1 MKKILVATEKPFAKA
16 AVEGI
21 RKIVE
26 GAGFEMALLENYTQK
41 PDFLE
46 AASDADAIIIRSDI
60 VDREVME
67 AAKNLKIVV
76 RAGAGYDNI
85 DLVAATEKGVI
96 AMNTPGQ
103 NSNAVAELAI
113 GMMVYAARNNF
124 NGSSGTELK
133 GKKLGLHAFGNVG
146 KAVATIA
153 KGFGMEI
160 FAFDPFVD
168 QKTIEAEG
176 IHYFANISD
185 LYKTCQYVS
194 LHLPAN
200 ANTKKSINFDLL
212 SLMPK
217 GATLV
222 NTARKEVIDEESLVK
237 MFTERPDFK
246 YVSDV
251 EPDCKALV
259 TEKFQG
265 KYYFTPKKMG
275 AQTSEA
281 NNNAGLA
288 AARQI
293 VGFFNNNDTT
303 FKVNK

>member
-21 RKIVE
+21 RKIIVD
-26 GAGFEMALLENYTQK
+26 AGFEMALLENYVQK
-41 PDFLE
+41 SEFL
-46 AASDADAIIIRSDI
+46 AASSDADAIIIRSDI
-60 VDREVME
+60 VDSEVFE
-67 AAKNLKIVV
+67 AAKKLKIVV

-85 DLVAATEKGVI
+85 DLVGATAHGVV

-113 GMMVYAARNNF
+113 GMMVFAARNNF
-124 NGSSGTELK
+124 NGSSGTELR
-133 GKKLGLHAFGNVG
+133 GKKLGLHAFGYVS
-146 KAVATIA
+146 KAVAAIA
-153 KGFGMEI
+153 QGFGMEV
-160 FAFDPFVD
+160 FAYDPFVD
-168 QKTIEAEG
+168 KKSIEADG
-176 IHYFANISD
+176 VQYVDDVKD
-185 LYKTCQYVS
+185 LYGKCQYVS

-200 ANTKKSINFDLL
+200 AQTKKSINFDLL

-222 NTARKEVIDEESLVK
+222 NTARKEVIDEEGLLK
-237 MFTERPDFK
+237 MFAERPDFK

-251 EPDCKALV
+251 EPDCKSFIA
-259 TEKFQG
+259 EKFTG
-265 KYYFTPKKMG
+265 RFFFSPKKMG

-293 VGFFNNNDTT
+293 LNFFTSGDKT
-303 FKVNK
+303 FQVNK